1 MRARVG
7 SFVTRV
13 GGAPGEW
20 DSGFGDQPDGAYINK
35 PNDGDTAYDNRLGD
49 TFRPPY
55 TLGWNMGFASARN
68 EFFSPNLQV
77 PSPLMFGSLPSGAK
91 RNRPWETLL
100 FHPRPEDP
108 THPGRSG
115 PHDHL
120 LADLFWMPVIEPYA
134 ISQPFATAGKINLN
148 YRLQPFDYIRRETGM
163 HAVLKTTR
171 FLALEA
177 IDASGYKPLGPLVRS
192 TTGNSTPFVPDRR
205 RSVDL
210 EKTLGEF
217 DRRYDNQG
225 VFRSP
230 GEICEMHLIPPG
242 ESASSM
248 KAFWEAH
255 PLSGDNVREK
265 PYVDIYP
272 RVTTRSNSFT
282 IHYKV
287 QVLRQARSTAPDIW
301 DPERDSVVAEQRGA
315 TVIERHIDPNDT
327 RLPDFATLPPGSP
340 EAVID
345 RYYRFRV
352 LSSKTFKPGPAR

>member
-1 MRARVG
+1 
-7 SFVTRV
+7 
-13 GGAPGEW
+13 
-20 DSGFGDQPDGAYINK
+20 
-35 PNDGDTAYDNRLGD
+35 
-49 TFRPPY
+49 
-55 TLGWNMGFASARN
+55 MGFASATN

-77 PSPLMFGSLPSGAK
+77 PSPLMFGSLPSGVA

-108 THPGRSG
+108 AHPGREK

-120 LADLFWMPVIEPYA
+120 IADLFWMPVIEPYA

-148 YRLQPFDYIRRETGM
+148 YRVQPFDYIRRETGM
-163 HAVLKTTR
+163 HAVLKGTK

-177 IDASGYKPLGPLVRS
+177 VDASGTNPSALVQS
-192 TTGNSTPFVPDRR
+192 STGNSTPFVPDRR
-205 RSVDL
+205 RDIDPAS
-210 EKTLGEF
+210 TLAEF
-217 DRRYDNQG
+217 DTRYESAG

-230 GEICEMHLIPPG
+230 GEICEMHLIPQG

-248 KAFWEAH
+248 RAFWEAH

-272 RVTTRSNSFT
+272 RVTTRSNTFT

-287 QVLRQARSTAPDIW
+287 QVLRQARSTPPDVW
-301 DPERDSVVAEQRGA
+301 NPSRDSVVAEQRGA
-315 TVIERHIDPNDT
+315 TVIERHIDPNDP

-340 EAVID
+340 DAVID